1 MEIFF
6 IIFALLTMVP
16 ALLTVMCRN
25 PVNGAMFMIVSFVG
39 LAALLVLL
47 EAYFLAVLQILV
59 YAGAIMVLFLF
70 VIMLLDVEEAERVKP
85 RTVTALASV
94 TALALLVSGL
104 MGLIQSDLLTE
115 QTRALLAP
123 APEFA
128 PADDPM
134 AFATRAKAFGFGLFT
149 KYMLPVQVT
158 GFLLLIAMMGVI
170 VISKKQEEP
179 AGAAAQS

>member
-6 IIFALLTMVP
+6 IIFSLLTIGS
-16 ALLTVMCRN
+16 ALLTVVARN
-25 PVNGAMFMIVSFVG
+25 PVNGAMFMIVSLVG
-39 LAALLVLL
+39 MAALLVLL

-70 VIMLLDVEEAERVKP
+70 VIMLLDVDEAEKVRP
-85 RTVTALASV
+85 RTLSALASV

-104 MGLIQSDLLTE
+104 MGLIQSDVLAE

-128 PADDPM
+128 PPDDPM

-170 VISKKQEEP
+170 VISKKQENTAE
-179 AGAAAQS
+179 ASGHS